1 MQKWKFIIVL
11 FVISNL
17 AVNVAAQKRF
27 PKPEFETE
35 YVQPVTELAVP
46 RAEIFEYLD
55 IIILISSL
63 SLISWFI
70 LKKRSRKAVFWITV
84 FSVLYFGFY
93 REGCICSVGSI
104 QNISYALFNAGYKIP
119 LSAMIFFFIPLIYT
133 LLFGRTFCAGICPLG
148 ALQELFVLKPMNLKS
163 WVNKVLGVIPFI
175 YLGLAVLYSATGT
188 DFIICRYDPF
198 VGFFRFNASFMMFI
212 IGGIFLIVGIFIAR
226 PYCRFL
232 CPYGALLNL
241 FSRFSRRHLTISP
254 SECIQCRLCEN
265 SCPTDS
271 INYPSLLKEREESVV
286 ARKRYIL
293 YLIVLPVLV
302 FIGGYTI
309 SGFHENLAMANK
321 KVRLA
326 TELMDNKFEESDIE
340 AIEMRGFKTSGQ
352 PVEDLFEEAA
362 SIVRKFYI
370 GSWILGA
377 YLGLVFGL
385 TLINLNVFRYNAD
398 YSIDKASCFSCAK
411 CINYCPVKK

>member
-212 IGGIFLIVGIFIAR
+212 IGGIFLIIGVFIAR

-326 TELMDNKFEESDIE
+326 TELMNNKFEETDVE

-352 PVEDLFEEAA
+352 PVEELFEEAA
-362 SIVRKFYI
+362 SIVKKFYI

-411 CINYCPVKK
+411 CVDYCPVKK